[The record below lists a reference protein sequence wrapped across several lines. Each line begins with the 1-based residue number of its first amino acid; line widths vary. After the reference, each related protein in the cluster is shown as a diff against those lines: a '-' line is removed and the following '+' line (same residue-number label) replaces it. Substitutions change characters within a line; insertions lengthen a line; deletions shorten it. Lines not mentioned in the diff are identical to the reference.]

1 MAPKAEPKA
10 RADPGLETGDASGG
24 AACEK
29 DGAAFGDSSLGLS
42 DASTSGS
49 DPHEEDS
56 RASRSPAGSGVKAV
70 RQLNDRKL
78 ESQASP
84 QPETNACAVDTEDLE
99 TCSICLDQLSGSQ
112 LGVCMGSD
120 GSRSCLHYFHLA
132 CLRRV
137 EGAHCP
143 QCRVRFHERAVVP
156 IIQEADSWSSS
167 ISINGDGPSQREL
180 SAALRATILLSSEHV
195 EDLVSDRWS
204 RWSQGQE
211 FLSAKQVK
219 NMIDDVT
226 AYLPASELS
235 GTSSSSSSTSIG
247 GLSRSPSSKDKDSDK
262 DEHAKLEDGHSRTG
276 VVCKCG
282 QIHVR
287 RGDRVRRGTAT
298 SEVDGLDIAVGQLGT
313 VVRVYDPGQESVLV
327 KWDRSESSH
336 SYIWPDPTAQVLEPA
351 CYSDIGE
358 DTAEVQAATSLSS
371 FAAEELL
378 RRVDFKSPQAAV
390 EAAGNDFSE
399 GSLRKEPELFHRVR
413 LLPDSQ
419 LVQRWFDKL
428 PPCQCSRP
436 GCTGGVHWTSR
447 ADKHLGREGLVLK
460 IDDSDDTVLVETKGP
475 CDCQLWYPRLAVS
488 PVFDPDLQDE
498 PLFKVSGR
506 VECRM
511 EHGWER
517 GVVEEVLW
525 QGPIRRGPCPYTV
538 TLDSGKTI
546 FVPTVNLIRNVR
558 DG

>member
-1 MAPKAEPKA
+1 MAPKAEAKP
-10 RADPGLETGDASGG
+10 RVDPGPETGDASGG

-29 DGAAFGDSSLGLS
+29 DSVAFGESSLGLT
-42 DASTSGS
+42 DTSTSGS
-49 DPHEEDS
+49 DPHAEDS

-84 QPETNACAVDTEDLE
+84 RPETNSCAVDTEDLE

-120 GSRSCLHYFHLA
+120 GFRSCLHYFHLA

-143 QCRVRFHERAVVP
+143 QCRVRFHERAVLP
-156 IIQEADSWSSS
+156 RIQEAASWSSL
-167 ISINGDGPSQREL
+167 ISTNGDGLSRREI

-195 EDLVSDRWS
+195 EDLVGDQWS
-204 RWSQGQE
+204 RWSEGQE

-219 NMIDDVT
+219 NVIDEVT
-226 AYLPASELS
+226 PYLPNSEFS
-235 GTSSSSSSTSIG
+235 GMSSSSSSTSMAG
-247 GLSRSPSSKDKDSDK
+247 KDKDKDK
-262 DEHAKLEDGHSRTG
+262 DEHAKLEDGHSKTG

-287 RGDRVRRGTAT
+287 RGDRVRRGVGT
-298 SEVDGLDIAVGQLGT
+298 SEVDGLESAAGQLGT
-313 VVRVYDPGQESVLV
+313 VIRVHDPGQESVLV
-327 KWDRSESSH
+327 KWDRSDGSH
-336 SYIWPDPTAQVLEPA
+336 SYIWPDPTGQVLAPA
-351 CYSDIGE
+351 CYFDVGE
-358 DTAEVQAATSLSS
+358 DTSAVQAATGLSS

-378 RRVDFKSPQAAV
+378 RRVSFKSPEAAI
-390 EAAGNDFSE
+390 EAAGKDFSE
-399 GSLRKEPELFHRVR
+399 DSLRKEPELFHRVR

-428 PPCQCSRP
+428 PPCQCNRS

-475 CDCQLWYPRLAVS
+475 CDCQLWYPRLAVE

-546 FVPTVNLIRNVR
+546 FVPTVNLIRSVR
-558 DG
+558 EG